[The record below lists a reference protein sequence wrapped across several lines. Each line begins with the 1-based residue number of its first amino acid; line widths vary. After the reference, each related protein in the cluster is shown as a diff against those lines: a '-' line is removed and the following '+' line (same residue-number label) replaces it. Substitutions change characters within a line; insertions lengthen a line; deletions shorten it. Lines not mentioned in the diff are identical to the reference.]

1 MEYCAFL
8 LMSSLP
14 ATWIVV
20 GCLLLILLLIVV
32 VLYMLKSRE
41 VSTLKKQVD
50 ELRDTMRMMR
60 YEEANLAR
68 MLHTANKP
76 KEMPVEQPEALA
88 EEETEQLVQEKPEE
102 LTEAYTEESAN
113 VPAVEL
119 TEDLAEDLAED
130 TTPTESLTKE
140 VAPIEETQE
149 ESLETETAMAAT
161 EDMAEENQAEENQT
175 EENQIEESVTEAQT
189 IGETLEEIIEE
200 AASATSVVETIE
212 EEEETADTISEE
224 FLAPVAEEE
233 EPLALV
239 EESIEIAVANEV
251 EETEAEEKD
260 VENDEEG
267 VENMEIE
274 EVQPTLS
281 PNQKHP
287 INERRPAIPT
297 DLFAAWFA
305 EYEVEPADESP
316 VEEELEKAEASSVVE
331 TPAAAATETARPEVA
346 TIAPVEQAEQE
357 AITEENTSEDTTESS
372 AEAPEMNKEDERF
385 CRKLERIVTTR
396 LRNPNLNIDI
406 IAAQFGIGRT
416 NFYRKVRELT
426 GMSPNDYLRKCRMER
441 AAELLCNS
449 TEPVSEVCA
458 QVGIPDAQYFSRVF
472 KTFYGVTPSAYR
484 ENNK

>member
-1 MEYCAFL
+1 MVDMEYCAFL

-88 EEETEQLVQEKPEE
+88 EEVTEQLVQEKPEE

-119 TEDLAEDLAED
+119 TEDIAED
-130 TTPTESLTKE
+130 TTPTESLTEK

-175 EENQIEESVTEAQT
+175 EENQIEEPVTEAQT
-189 IGETLEEIIEE
+189 IEETLEEITEE

-224 FLAPVAEEE
+224 FLAPVAKEEG
-233 EPLALV
+233 PLALV
-239 EESIEIAVANEV
+239 EEYIEIAVANEV

-331 TPAAAATETARPEVA
+331 TPAAAATEAARPAVA
-346 TIAPVEQAEQE
+346 TITHVELAEQE
-357 AITEENTSEDTTESS
+357 TITEENTSEDTTESS